1 MKIIFAL
8 VLALVSFNVEA
19 QDLSTS
25 NLIGNTWT
33 NTNNINGC
41 QGYSGGSTA
50 GYISA
55 TGTLCFGYS
64 QATVAQTIAVNQAL
78 SGSGVQVGGYNY
90 GWSVYNNDTSR
101 GTLSATVA
109 LKNSGGATLESY
121 SYNLNTQSAS
131 WQTYSGSQNF
141 SSSYALSN
149 LGNISLSFT
158 GKDDRFWAGYYGPQ
172 VKDISLSLKYT
183 VDPCVANPAV
193 SPNCSG
199 YNDIITSNAIYATS
213 YAINSALNLS
223 GSGVKIHG
231 FNYGYTINFGNQYC
245 SSEFIVCWQYSD
257 NIAAISAVATDSSS
271 TSLYSATHSYSGAD
285 STTNYSHNYLL
296 PSYKTLS
303 SMGAFAFGTSTVG
316 NASITNKWSNWLYTP
331 DPCTLNPLYSSSCEG
346 YAAAYLTQQ
355 CNISALYDAQCPGY
369 AVAYFNQQCTASA
382 LYAPNCPG
390 YATAYYNQQCSINA
404 LYDSG
409 CPGYATAY
417 KTQQCNLD
425 ALYATDCPGYS
436 VAYAKKNI
444 LNISTTSTS
453 TTSTTTTSTST
464 VSTTTPSTS
473 VSSDGTVS
481 TSVAVVSDSNVNA
494 AITQPSTTSA
504 TSVSPASPTSVLQ
517 QQPVQQVQTQQSQQQ
532 STQSQQ
538 PQQQTSSSSSQPSQ
552 RQTLQERRMEQARQ
566 QAVERGKNLAKD
578 MGAAASLEK
587 QMEVQGV
594 VLSAMAYVPGFDA
607 YGKTKIPDVMFYAPY
622 QVYGNQ
628 KTIDNARASRRLFGG
643 SDRLHQEM
651 VDQQYQQGK

>member
-1 MKIIFAL
+1 MMKIIFAL

-33 NTNNINGC
+33 NTNSITGC
-41 QGYSGGSTA
+41 QGYSGGSRP

-90 GWSVYNNDTSR
+90 GWSVYNTDTSR

-121 SYNLNTQSAS
+121 SYNLNTQSAN

-141 SSSYALSN
+141 SSSYALSS

-199 YNDIITSNAIYATS
+199 YNDIITSSAIYATS
-213 YAINSALNLS
+213 YAINNALNLS

-257 NIAAISAVATDSSS
+257 NIAAISAVATDSSGS
-271 TSLYSATHSYSGAD
+271 SLYSATHVYSGAN
-285 STTNYSHNYLL
+285 STTDYSHNHLL
-296 PSYKTLS
+296 SSYKNLS
-303 SMGAFAFGTSTVG
+303 AMGSFAFGTSTTG

-331 DPCTLNPLYSSSCEG
+331 DPCTLNPLYSSSCDG

-355 CNISALYDAQCPGY
+355 CTISALYDSQCPGY

-409 CPGYATAY
+409 CSGYAVAY

-444 LNISTTSTS
+444 LSTS
-453 TTSTTTTSTST
+453 ITTTSTTTTTST
-464 VSTTTPSTS
+464 LSTTTPSTS

-494 AITQPSTTSA
+494 AITQPSTTSV

-532 STQSQQ
+532 TTQSQQ
-538 PQQQTSSSSSQPSQ
+538 PQQQSSSSSSQPSQ

-607 YGKTKIPDVMFYAPY
+607 YGKTKIPDAMFYAPY

-651 VDQQYQQGK
+651 VDQQYQQGR

>member
-1 MKIIFAL
+1 MRAL
-8 VLALVSFNVEA
+8 FLTLLFVLLTLVPPKTKA
-19 QDLSTS
+19 QDLTTS

-33 NTNNINGC
+33 NTNAITGC
-41 QGYSGGSTA
+41 QGYSGGSRS

-90 GWSVYNNDTSR
+90 GWSVYNYDTSR
-101 GTLSATVA
+101 GTLSATVS

-121 SYNLNTQSAS
+121 NYSMNTQSAN
-131 WQTYSGSQNF
+131 WQVYSGTQNF

-149 LGNISLSFT
+149 LGDVSLSFT

-172 VKDISLSLKYT
+172 VKDVSLSLKYT
-183 VDPCVANPAV
+183 VDPCVLNPAY
-193 SPNCSG
+193 SPSCSG
-199 YNDIITSNAIYATS
+199 YNDIVTSGNIYSTA
-213 YAINSALNLS
+213 YAINTALNLS
-223 GSGVKIHG
+223 GSGVTIHG
-231 FNYGYTINFGNQYC
+231 FNYGYTVNFGNQYC
-245 SSEFIVCWQYSD
+245 TYELLFCWSYADSS
-257 NIAAISAVATDSSS
+257 AAISAVVTNS
-271 TSLYSATHSYSGAD
+271 TNASLYSASHSYSG
-285 STTNYSHNYLL
+285 SNSSTNYSHNYLL
-296 PSYKTLS
+296 PTAKNLS
-303 SMGAFAFGTSTVG
+303 TMGAFAFGTSTTG
-316 NASITNKWSNWLYTP
+316 NASITNQWSNWLYTP
-331 DPCTLNPLYSSSCEG
+331 DPCTLNPLYSSSCDG

-355 CNISALYDAQCPGY
+355 CNISALYDPSCPGY
-369 AVAYFNQQCTASA
+369 AVAYLNQQCTASA

-409 CPGYATAY
+409 CTGYAVAY
-417 KTQQCNLD
+417 KTQQCSLD

-444 LNISTTSTS
+444 LNTTS
-453 TTSTTTTSTST
+453 TTSTTTTTTST
-464 VSTTTPSTS
+464 VSTTAPSTT

-517 QQPVQQVQTQQSQQQ
+517 QQPVQQVQTQPSQQT
-532 STQSQQ
+532 STSSQ
-538 PQQQTSSSSSQPSQ
+538 PQQQTSSSSSSQPSS
-552 RQTLQERRMEQARQ
+552 RQAIQERRMEQARQ

-587 QMEVQGV
+587 QIEIQGV

-607 YGKTKIPDVMFYAPY
+607 YGKTKIPDAMFYAPY